1 MSLQPFAAPA
11 ATRGAGI
18 LSAGAATVAA
28 TAVRAGSVIVLTAVA
43 PLSAPGALAVASLTP
58 GTGFTVSS
66 SSGTDASAFTWV
78 IL

>member
-11 ATRGAGI
+11 ATRGTGT
-18 LSAGAATVAA
+18 LVAGAAVVAA
-28 TAVRAGSVIVLTAVA
+28 PGVRAGSVIILTAVA
-43 PLSAPGALAVASLTP
+43 PLSSPGALAVASLTA

-66 SSGTDASAFTWV
+66 TSGTDASAFTWC